1 VRRKI
6 VSEARTRSNWWY
18 LVPIIFDGIPG
29 GVVAYFAIKYDDPRK
44 AKNCLYLGIIIT
56 AIGVAGYLIIFVVMS
71 ESMPG
76 MFNKN

>member
-1 VRRKI
+1 

-29 GVVAYFAIKYDDPRK
+29 GVVAYFAIRYDDPRK

-56 AIGVAGYLIIFVVMS
+56 AIGVAGYLIIFLAMS
-71 ESMPG
+71 ESMPD
-76 MFNKN
+76 MFNKK

>member
-1 VRRKI
+1 M
-6 VSEARTRSNWWY
+6 SEARTRSNWWY
-18 LVPIIFDGIPG
+18 LVPILFDGIPG
-29 GVVAYFAIKYDDPRK
+29 GVVAYFAIRYDDPRK

>member
-1 VRRKI
+1 M
-6 VSEARTRSNWWY
+6 SDARTRSNWWY

-29 GVVAYFAIKYDDPRK
+29 GVVAYFAIRYDDPRK

-56 AIGVAGYLIIFVVMS
+56 AIGVAAYLIIFVTMS

-76 MFNKN
+76 MFNKK

>member
-1 VRRKI
+1 M
-6 VSEARTRSNWWY
+6 SEARTRSNWWY

-29 GVVAYFAIKYDDPRK
+29 GVVAYFAIRYDDPRK

-56 AIGVAGYLIIFVVMS
+56 AIGVAAYLIIFVTMS

>member
-1 VRRKI
+1 

-29 GVVAYFAIKYDDPRK
+29 GVVTYFAIRYDDPRK

-56 AIGVAGYLIIFVVMS
+56 TIGVAGYLIIFVVMS